1 MNENAIDIVDMEK
14 LTQNL
19 IHQYFP
25 EVEGELLQ
33 IFGKVKNGKT
43 LFATMLA
50 WKDLMAGYTVAANW
64 KIFWEGYDERRS
76 RWHLFLGIIGLKKY
90 YAKIAKENFI
100 YLPPGDMT
108 MLDRISR
115 MTDVKIYLDEGHMYL
130 DSYKLTKMSMEDRN
144 TVLLTGHFNRSII
157 VVSQRPTAI
166 HATVRGNVN
175 RFFQVEKLFK
185 IPFLPFTLFRVS
197 EIQDM
202 IGETPDVDSPE
213 RTFLVWG
220 STLLYSRYNY
230 KSMRGDMPRSQP
242 NYAMVWNMSWTDIRQ
257 RFFGLKIKE
266 LLDTPPLPPS

>member
-1 MNENAIDIVDMEK
+1 MEK
-14 LTQNL
+14 LTQELVNL
-19 IHQYFP
+19 YFP

-33 IFGKVKNGKT
+33 IFGKVKHGKT
-43 LFATMLA
+43 MYATLMA
-50 WKDLMAGYTVAANW
+50 WRDLMQGYTVAANW
-64 KIFWEGYDERRS
+64 KIFWEGYDERKLK
-76 RWHLFLGIIGLKKY
+76 WKLFLGFIGLKKY

-108 MLDRISR
+108 MLDKISR

-144 TVLLTGHFNRSII
+144 TVLLTGHFNRSIV

-175 RFFQVEKLFK
+175 RFFRVEKLFK
-185 IPFLPFTLFRVS
+185 IPFLPFTIFRIS

-202 IGETPDVDSPE
+202 IGETPDIDHPE
-213 RTFLVWG
+213 NTKIIIG
-220 STLLYSRYNY
+220 SNAIYKKYNY

-242 NYAMVWNMSWTDIRQ
+242 NYANVWAYNWNEIRQ
-257 RFFGLKIKE
+257 RLFGLDIDH
-266 LLDTPPLPPS
+266 LMDTPPLPPT